1 MTGLFDLTDL
11 SGVQPTGSSARM
23 NISSAVNIAIDI
35 VNNCECAA
43 TSLTEYEQQSS
54 TACKYYGRLLTVV
67 PISLFLPILEYVQ
80 ELHTVVSVVFHC
92 RTLQLH
98 CARDASVRPT

>member
-43 TSLTEYEQQSS
+43 TSLMNTNSNRRLPANT
-54 TACKYYGRLLTVV
+54 TAGC
-67 PISLFLPILEYVQ
+67 
-80 ELHTVVSVVFHC
+80 
-92 RTLQLH
+92 
-98 CARDASVRPT
+98 